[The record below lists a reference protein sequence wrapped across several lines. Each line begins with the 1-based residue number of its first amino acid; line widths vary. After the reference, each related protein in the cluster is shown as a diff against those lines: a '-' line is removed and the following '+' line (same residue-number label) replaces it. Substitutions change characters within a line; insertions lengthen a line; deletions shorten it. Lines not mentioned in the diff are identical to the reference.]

1 MVVALTEAQRSE
13 LSTVVGDRSVD
24 AVMAGRARM
33 VLWRD
38 EGYSAEQVAALAAVS
53 RPTVNTWVRRYA
65 EAGLAGLYDQPRPGK
80 PRQVPGAVRARILA
94 LTRMSPPQ
102 VTGLTHWSS
111 RQLATYLARHE
122 NIRVS
127 HNFIADL
134 WRANDLQP
142 HRQGTFKL
150 SKDPAFADKVVDI
163 VGLYLDPPDGAV
175 VLCVDEKTQVQAL
188 DRTQPMLPV
197 DFDRTAKRT
206 HDYRRHGTTNLFAA
220 LEVGTGQVTTRCFP
234 QRRGEEFLTF
244 IKQFAATYPGRDLHV
259 VLDNL
264 STHTTD
270 EVTAWLAKHPRIT
283 FHFTPT
289 GSSWLNMVE
298 IWFGI
303 ITRQAIRRGTF
314 TSVRVLIRAIEDYVA
329 AWNSDAEPFTWT
341 ATADEILA
349 KVRWVHTEVRKL
361 LANNDK

>member
-1 MVVALTEAQRSE
+1 VALTAEQRSE
-13 LSTVVGDRSVD
+13 LSTLVSDRSVD
-24 AVMAGRARM
+24 AVVAGRARM

-38 EGYSAEQVAALAAVS
+38 DGYSAEQVAALAGVS

-65 EAGLAGLYDQPRPGK
+65 EAGLVGLYDQPRPGK
-80 PRQVPGAVRARILA
+80 PVQVPGAVRARILA
-94 LTRMSPPQ
+94 LTRTSPPAG
-102 VTGLTHWSS
+102 TGVTHWSS
-111 RQLATYLARHE
+111 RTLAGWLARHE
-122 NIRVS
+122 GITVS
-127 HNFIADL
+127 HNFIAEL
-134 WRANDLQP
+134 WREHGLQP

-150 SKDPAFADKVVDI
+150 SRDPAFADKVVDV
-163 VGLYLDPPDGAV
+163 VGLYLDPPDEAV

-188 DRTQPMLPV
+188 DRTQPLLPI
-197 DFDRTAKRT
+197 DFDRTEKRT

-220 LEVGTGQVTTRCFP
+220 LEVGTGQVTARCFP
-234 QRRGEEFLTF
+234 KRRGEEFLAF
-244 IKQFAATYPGRDLHV
+244 MKHLAAAYPDRELHV
-259 VLDNL
+259 VVDNL

-270 EVTAWLAKHPRIT
+270 DVHAWLARHPRIT

-298 IWFGI
+298 TWFGI

-329 AWNSDAEPFTWT
+329 AWNSDAKPFTWT

-361 LANNDK
+361 LTNNDK

>member
-1 MVVALTEAQRSE
+1 VEQRSE
-13 LSTVVGDRSVD
+13 LSTMVGDRSVD

-38 EGYSAEQVAALAAVS
+38 EGYNAEQVAVLAGVS
-53 RPTVNTWVRRYA
+53 RPTVNMWVRRYA
-65 EAGLAGLYDQPRPGK
+65 ERGLAGLSDQPRPGK
-80 PRQVPGAVRARILA
+80 PAQVPGTVRARILA
-94 LTRMSPPQ
+94 LTRTTPPA

-111 RQLATYLARHE
+111 REMAGYLARHE
-122 NIRVS
+122 DIAVS

-134 WRANDLQP
+134 WRAHGLQP

-150 SKDPAFADKVVDI
+150 SRDPAFADKVVDV

-188 DRTQPMLPV
+188 DRTQPMLPI
-197 DFDRTAKRT
+197 DFDRSEKRT

-220 LEVGTGQVTTRCFP
+220 LEVATGRVTARCFP
-234 QRRGEEFLTF
+234 KRRGEEFLTF
-244 IKQFAATYPGRDLHV
+244 IKQVAAAYPDRELHV
-259 VLDNL
+259 VVDNL

-270 EVTAWLAKHPRIT
+270 ELDAWLAKHPRIT

-303 ITRQAIRRGTF
+303 ITRQAIRRGSF
-314 TSVRVLIRAIEDYVA
+314 PSVRVLIRTIEDYVA
-329 AWNSDAEPFTWT
+329 AWNTDAEPFTWT

-361 LANNDK
+361 LTNNDK